1 MKMNNKYPEYKGL
14 NLPNIAEEI
23 QALWEEKSIFDAS
36 INTRDDENPFVF
48 FEGPPSANGMPGIH
62 HVMGRS
68 IKDIFCRF
76 KTLKGFQVKRKAG
89 WDTHGLPVELG
100 VEKELGIT
108 KEDIGKKITV
118 DEYNEACKK
127 AVMKYTDVWNDLT
140 KKMGYW
146 VDMEAPYVTYHSKYM
161 ESVWWLISEL
171 YRKDL
176 LYKGY
181 TIQPYS
187 PKAGTGLSSHEIN
200 QPGCYKNVKDTS
212 AVAQFKAVK
221 SSKNPF
227 SIEGDLYLLAWTTT
241 PWTLPS
247 NTALTVGEK
256 IEYVC
261 VTTFNQYTF
270 QKTNVVL
277 AKNLVGYQFSKGF
290 LEVESIDELETYQQG
305 DKKIP
310 YFVGET
316 CTGKDLIGMRYE
328 QLLDYCQPFENP

>member
-140 KKMGYW
+140 KKMGY
-146 VDMEAPYVTYHSKYM
+146 
-161 ESVWWLISEL
+161 
-171 YRKDL
+171 
-176 LYKGY
+176 
-181 TIQPYS
+181 
-187 PKAGTGLSSHEIN
+187 
-200 QPGCYKNVKDTS
+200 
-212 AVAQFKAVK
+212 
-221 SSKNPF
+221 
-227 SIEGDLYLLAWTTT
+227 
-241 PWTLPS
+241 
-247 NTALTVGEK
+247 
-256 IEYVC
+256 
-261 VTTFNQYTF
+261 
-270 QKTNVVL
+270 
-277 AKNLVGYQFSKGF
+277 
-290 LEVESIDELETYQQG
+290 
-305 DKKIP
+305 
-310 YFVGET
+310 
-316 CTGKDLIGMRYE
+316 
-328 QLLDYCQPFENP
+328 